1 MLSLPNICP
10 LPGYVLIHATRIH
23 KDRDTMFTL
32 RPATKQDIAAVD
44 ALLARSYPR
53 LLRPDYPP
61 STLILALPKIS
72 RAQPELVTC
81 GTYYLVEEEGALLGA
96 GGWTANA
103 PGKGGLTRGVGHV
116 RHVVT
121 DDRATR
127 RGVGRRLL
135 THIAQD
141 AKSQGLRRLH
151 CYSTLTAAAFYGAME
166 FDTLGPITI
175 PLGPGIDFPAIE
187 MERHL

>member
-1 MLSLPNICP
+1 
-10 LPGYVLIHATRIH
+10 
-23 KDRDTMFTL
+23 MFTP

-44 ALLARSYPR
+44 ALLSRAYPR
-53 LLRPDYPP
+53 LLKPDYPP
-61 STLILALPKIS
+61 STLVMALPKIS

-81 GTYYLVEEEGALLGA
+81 GTYFVIEEQGDILGA
-96 GGWTANA
+96 GGWTAMA
-103 PGKGGLTRGVGHV
+103 PGKGGLTRGVGHI

-127 RGVGRRLL
+127 RGIGRALL
-135 THIAQD
+135 SHIATD
-141 AKSQGLRRLH
+141 AKAQGLRRLN
-151 CYSTLTAAAFYGAME
+151 CLSTLTAEPFYAAMG
-166 FDTLGPITI
+166 FDALRPVTI